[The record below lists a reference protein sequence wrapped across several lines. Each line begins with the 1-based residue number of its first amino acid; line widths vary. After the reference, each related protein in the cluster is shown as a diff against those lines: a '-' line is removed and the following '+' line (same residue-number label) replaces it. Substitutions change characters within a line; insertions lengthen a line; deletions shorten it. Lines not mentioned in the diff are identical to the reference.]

1 MVHNDLKD
9 KDRQISKWKAE
20 YKLLKIKFEENFSQE
35 NMKKEEIDGYYK
47 SYKEYKTKNKLLEM
61 RNKILEESANQ
72 NIERIH
78 QIESENLAE
87 RARMMEEN
95 NLLNLQKEQL
105 IKNIQDLQLELQE
118 LDAKYVAE
126 SEKSKSEERLRG

>member
-72 NIERIH
+72 NI
-78 QIESENLAE
+78 
-87 RARMMEEN
+87 
-95 NLLNLQKEQL
+95 
-105 IKNIQDLQLELQE
+105 
-118 LDAKYVAE
+118 
-126 SEKSKSEERLRG
+126 